1 MTLPVKNEQNKLNA
15 AISGKLAHDTRAL
28 EQVFESCRT
37 DEKKMTL
44 LVRAFSESY
53 LIDQHRR
60 PLKLRPLQET
70 IVVKCLTYPDMD
82 TGKHRKLAILAPEAQ
97 VNPMLSR

>member
-1 MTLPVKNEQNKLNA
+1 
-15 AISGKLAHDTRAL
+15 
-28 EQVFESCRT
+28 
-37 DEKKMTL
+37 MTL